1 MSFALVLVVSVL
13 TCLGQMFQKQAVEH
27 WRLHPTDMRGKLL
40 TSWLWAAIFCLGLG
54 MLVWLLVL
62 QQMDVSIAY
71 PMLSLNFVL
80 VTLASHFWFNEPTDL
95 RHWSGIVLIV
105 IGIVLLKGT

>member
-13 TCLGQMFQKQAVEH
+13 TCMGQLFQKQAVEH
-27 WRLHPTDMRGKLL
+27 WRIHPTGWQGKVG
-40 TSWLWAAIFCLGLG
+40 SRWLWAAIGCLGLG

-62 QQMDVSIAY
+62 QRLDVSIAY

-80 VTLASHFWFNEPTDL
+80 VTLASRIWFKEMTDL
-95 RHWSGIVLIV
+95 RHWTGIALII
-105 IGIVLLKGT
+105 IGIVLLRGT